1 METTLSEWVTFVLL
15 IRLTRRQGNMDQI
28 SGRSAVIA
36 VNAAYLSTT
45 IAVKRNITENDI
57 KTEEETRPILGR
69 LLVASAK
76 NHKGRLVKHVAH
88 AGSEEEG

>member
-15 IRLTRRQGNMDQI
+15 VRLTRRQGNMDQI
-28 SGRSAVIA
+28 SGRSAVIP

-76 NHKGRLVKHVAH
+76 NHKGRLVKHVTH
-88 AGSEEEG
+88 AGSEEEE